1 MARRSRVDAPVA
13 ADDELLICH
22 VEGWPPLRI
31 SRLARPAVG
40 DGEPTERYV
49 IRAVEGTDVLPTTLW
64 PVVGSFAAAAGT
76 LALGYSLRSVR
87 DRPGATWLLAV
98 LGVQFA
104 LTAGYGVG
112 YLVTDYWLR
121 WAVEVLFWVAYIWLG
136 ALFIA
141 FALAYTGRSHV
152 IRSPWFKL
160 LAGLTVLLSLLVVT
174 NPVHELVWADF
185 HVVET
190 WGLAAVAFTRHGG
203 AFLILGVT
211 SIGTAVGTLLLVDT
225 IISYGDLYRGE
236 ALAVALSPLPPGIGL
251 IAWTFGVVPAPGI
264 NVAPVL
270 FLAHVAFDAYAFVGS
285 GMFDFHPATR
295 RAGNRAAIADLGNPV
310 VIVDERHRV
319 VNYNPAAEETL
330 GLGDRD
336 VLTEPFAACYEGDE
350 IDPTATEQDAT
361 IRTEAG
367 RRTFKVTSTDL
378 DGETGAHLGYTLV
391 FQDITAERQREQ
403 RLAVLNRVLRHN
415 LRNDLTVVGM
425 NVDAAAE
432 RADADV
438 ADLLDPAR
446 RKVEGLVELSEKA
459 RTFERVV
466 EDDAESVVAVTDVV
480 AEEVANLREE
490 FPDATVEVDGT
501 DDALLRLN
509 PTLLAVVVRE
519 LVENALEH
527 GTRED
532 GTGTG
537 DEEGDDAEPDVTV
550 TVAAEDDAVT
560 VTVRDRGPGVPD
572 HELAVIEDGDETDL
586 EHGSGLGLWLV
597 TWGVSAAGGEVAF
610 DVADPGTVATVRFPV
625 VGVDDAASES
635 TGDDGGSAAED

>member
-1 MARRSRVDAPVA
+1 MS
-13 ADDELLICH
+13 
-22 VEGWPPLRI
+22 
-31 SRLARPAVG
+31 
-40 DGEPTERYV
+40 
-49 IRAVEGTDVLPTTLW
+49 PTTLW

-76 LALGYSLRSVR
+76 LALGYYLWSVR
-87 DRPGATWLLAV
+87 DRPGATWLLVV

-112 YLVTDYWLR
+112 YLVSDYWVR

-141 FALAYTGRSHV
+141 FALAYTGRGHV

-160 LAGLTVLLSLLVVT
+160 LAGLTVLLTLLVVT
-174 NPVHELVWADF
+174 NPLHELVWADF
-185 HVVET
+185 TVRST
-190 WGLAAVAFTRHGG
+190 WGLATASFTRHGG

-236 ALAVALSPLPPGIGL
+236 ALAVALSPLPPGVGL
-251 IAWTFGVVPAPGI
+251 IAWTFGIVPAPGI

-270 FLAHVAFDAYAFVGS
+270 FLAHVVFDAYAFVGS

-319 VNYNPAAEETL
+319 VNYNPAAESTL
-330 GLGDRD
+330 GLAARD
-336 VLTEPFAACYEGDE
+336 VLTEPFTACYEGDE
-350 IDPTATEQDAT
+350 IDPTETEQDAT
-361 IRTEAG
+361 IRTDAG

-378 DGETGAHLGYTLV
+378 DDGTGAHLGYTLV

-415 LRNDLTVVGM
+415 LRNDLTVVDM
-425 NVDAAAE
+425 NLDAAAD
-432 RADADV
+432 RAEDDV
-438 ADLLDPAR
+438 AELLEPAR
-446 RKVEGLVELSEKA
+446 EKTQGLVALSEKA
-459 RTFERVV
+459 RRFERVI
-466 EDDAESVVAVTDVV
+466 EDDTESLVAARDLVGEVV
-480 AEEVANLREE
+480 AELREE
-490 FPDATVEVDGT
+490 FPEATVEIEGT
-501 DDALLRLN
+501 DAALLRIN
-509 PTLLAVVVRE
+509 PALLRVVVRN

-527 GTRED
+527 GR
-532 GTGTG
+532 TG
-537 DEEGDDAEPDVTV
+537 DGSDSPDVTV
-550 TVAAEDDAVT
+550 SVGADDDAVT

-597 TWGVSAAGGEVAF
+597 AWSVAAAGGEIDF
-610 DVADPGTVATVRFPV
+610 DVTDAGTTATVSFPV
-625 VGVDDAASES
+625 VGVDGAEYESGAA
-635 TGDDGGSAAED
+635 DHDGTATEE

>member
-1 MARRSRVDAPVA
+1 M
-13 ADDELLICH
+13 
-22 VEGWPPLRI
+22 
-31 SRLARPAVG
+31 
-40 DGEPTERYV
+40 
-49 IRAVEGTDVLPTTLW
+49 LPTTLW
-64 PVVGSFAAAAGT
+64 PVVGSFGAAAGT
-76 LALGYSLRSVR
+76 LALGYYLWSVR
-87 DRPGATWLLAV
+87 DRPGATWLLVV

-112 YLVTDYWLR
+112 YLVSGYWLR
-121 WAVEVLFWVAYIWLG
+121 WAVEALFWVAYIWLG

-141 FALAYTGRSHV
+141 FALAYTGRGHV
-152 IRSPWFKL
+152 IRSPWFTL
-160 LAGLTVLLSLLVVT
+160 LAGLTVLLTLLVVT

-185 HVVET
+185 AVRST
-190 WGLAAVAFTRHGG
+190 WGLSTASFTRRGG

-319 VNYNPAAEETL
+319 VNYNPAAESTL
-330 GLGDRD
+330 GLAARD
-336 VLTEPFAACYEGDE
+336 VLTEPFTACYEGDE
-350 IDPTATEQDAT
+350 IDPTETEQDAT
-361 IRTEAG
+361 IRTDAG

-378 DGETGAHLGYTLV
+378 DDGTGAHLGYTLV

-415 LRNDLTVVGM
+415 LRNDLTVVDM
-425 NVDAAAE
+425 NLDAAAD
-432 RADADV
+432 RADDDV
-438 ADLLDPAR
+438 AELLEPAR
-446 RKVEGLVELSEKA
+446 EKTQGLVSLSEKA
-459 RTFERVV
+459 RSFERVI
-466 EDDAESVVAVTDVV
+466 EDDTESLVAARDVVGEVV
-480 AEEVANLREE
+480 AELREE
-490 FPDATVEVDGT
+490 FPEATVDIEGT
-501 DDALLRLN
+501 DAALLRIN
-509 PTLLAVVVRE
+509 PALLQVVVRN

-527 GTRED
+527 GRIGEGTAASDGGDAD
-532 GTGTG
+532 GT
-537 DEEGDDAEPDVTV
+537 APDVTV
-550 TVAAEDDAVT
+550 SVGAEDDTVT

-586 EHGSGLGLWLV
+586 QHGSGLGLWLV
-597 TWGVSAAGGEVAF
+597 TWSVSAAGGDVDF
-610 DVADPGTVATVRFPV
+610 DVTDAGTTATVRFPV
-625 VGVDDAASES
+625 VGVDSAAYEA
-635 TGDDGGSAAED
+635 TGDANPR

>member
-1 MARRSRVDAPVA
+1 V
-13 ADDELLICH
+13 
-22 VEGWPPLRI
+22 
-31 SRLARPAVG
+31 
-40 DGEPTERYV
+40 
-49 IRAVEGTDVLPTTLW
+49 TDVFSTTLW

-76 LALGYSLRSVR
+76 LALGYYLRSVR

-112 YLVTDYWLR
+112 YLVNEYWFR
-121 WAVEVLFWVAYIWLG
+121 WAMEALFWVAYIWLG

-141 FALAYTGRSHV
+141 FALAYTGRGHV
-152 IRSPWFKL
+152 IRSPWFTL
-160 LAGLTVLLSLLVVT
+160 LAGLTVLLTLLVVT
-174 NPVHELVWADF
+174 NPLHELVWADF
-185 HVVET
+185 RVGST
-190 WGLAAVAFTRHGG
+190 WGLATAAFTRHGG

-251 IAWTFGVVPAPGI
+251 IAWTFGIVPAPGI

-295 RAGNRAAIADLGNPV
+295 RAGNRAAIADLGSPV
-310 VIVDERHRV
+310 VIVDEQYRV
-319 VNYNPAAEETL
+319 VNYNPAAGETFEL
-330 GLGDRD
+330 SSRE

-350 IDPTATEQDAT
+350 VDPTVAEQDAT
-361 IRTEAG
+361 IRTDAG

-378 DGETGAHLGYTLV
+378 DDGRGAHLGYTLV

-415 LRNDLTVVGM
+415 LRNDLTVVDM

-432 RADADV
+432 RADEDV
-438 ADLLDPAR
+438 SELLDPAR
-446 RKVEGLVELSEKA
+446 EKIAGLVALSEKA

-466 EDDAESVVAVTDVV
+466 EDDSDSLIAVRDVIDEVVTG
-480 AEEVANLREE
+480 LRAD
-490 FPDATVEVDGT
+490 FPDATVEIDGT
-501 DDALLRLN
+501 DAGTLRIT
-509 PTLLAVVVRE
+509 PTLLQVVVHE

-527 GTRED
+527 GAAAG
-532 GTGTG
+532 GTN
-537 DEEGDDAEPDVTV
+537 PDVSV
-550 TVAAEDDAVT
+550 AVAADDDAVT

-597 TWGVSAAGGEVAF
+597 TWSVSAAGGDIDF
-610 DVADPGTVATVRFPV
+610 DVGESGTTATVRFPR
-625 VGVDDAASES
+625 VGAES
-635 TGDDGGSAAED
+635 GRGTAAED

>member
-1 MARRSRVDAPVA
+1 MFS
-13 ADDELLICH
+13 
-22 VEGWPPLRI
+22 
-31 SRLARPAVG
+31 
-40 DGEPTERYV
+40 
-49 IRAVEGTDVLPTTLW
+49 TTLW

-76 LALGYSLRSVR
+76 LALGYYLWSVR
-87 DRPGATWLLAV
+87 DRPGATWLLVV

-112 YLVTDYWLR
+112 YLVFDYWLR
-121 WAVEVLFWVAYIWLG
+121 WAVEAVFWVAYIWLG

-141 FALAYTGRSHV
+141 FALAYTGRGHV

-160 LAGLTVLLSLLVVT
+160 LAALTVLLTLLVVT

-185 HVVET
+185 QVEST
-190 WGLAAVAFTRHGG
+190 WGLATASFTRHGG

-310 VIVDERHRV
+310 VIVDEQHRV
-319 VNYNPAAEETL
+319 VNYNPAAGATF
-330 GLGDRD
+330 GLVSRE
-336 VLTEPFAACYEGDE
+336 VLTEPFTACYEGDD
-350 IDPTATEQDAT
+350 IDPTEREQDAT
-361 IRTEAG
+361 IRTDAG
-367 RRTFKVTSTDL
+367 RRTFKVTATDL
-378 DGETGAHLGYTLV
+378 DDGTGAHLGSTLV

-415 LRNDLTVVGM
+415 LRNDLTVVDM
-425 NVDAAAE
+425 NLDAAAN
-432 RADADV
+432 RADDDV

-446 RKVEGLVELSEKA
+446 EKTQGLVSLSEKA
-459 RTFERVV
+459 RSFERVI
-466 EDDAESVVAVTDVV
+466 EDDTESLVAVPDVV
-480 AEEVANLREE
+480 GEVVTDLREE
-490 FPDATVEVDGT
+490 FPEAAVDIEGT
-501 DDALLRLN
+501 DAALLRIN
-509 PTLLAVVVRE
+509 PALLRVVVGE

-527 GTRED
+527 GTGED
-532 GTGTG
+532 GGAASDG
-537 DEEGDDAEPDVTV
+537 GDDTALESDVTV
-550 TVAAEDDAVT
+550 TVAADDDGVS

-572 HELAVIEDGDETDL
+572 HELAVIADGDETDL

-597 TWGVSAAGGEVAF
+597 TWSVSAAGGEIDF
-610 DVADPGTVATVRFPV
+610 DVTDRGTTATVRFPV
-625 VGVDDAASES
+625 VGVDGTGYESGAA
-635 TGDDGGSAAED
+635 GDRDVAGE